1 MIRSLHDSIP
11 DEFLGYL
18 YQDPVHGIR
27 SGCGLSRRCRFDRD
41 IFFMCEGPDP
51 AAVLCV
57 AYTIGLPNHINQ
69 ILDDDTPVII
79 RGEATHAI
87 FYSVFRT
94 NISTES
100 RNLGADL
107 VLAAAEIIRKKNPHI
122 TNFVTMSPIPNLR
135 KYFADIPVIDS
146 VIHFLEEMLD
156 PVAKFHINNGARIMR
171 VIADADA
178 SDLRQNQSWGF
189 MVNYDYTE
197 RLNNS

>member
-1 MIRSLHDSIP
+1 
-11 DEFLGYL
+11 
-18 YQDPVHGIR
+18 
-27 SGCGLSRRCRFDRD
+27 
-41 IFFMCEGPDP
+41 MCEGADP

-57 AYTIGLPNHINQ
+57 AYTQGLPNDIDE
-69 ILDDDTPVII
+69 ILSDDSPVIN
-79 RGEATHAI
+79 REQATHAI

-94 NISTES
+94 SVDTDS

-107 VLAAAEIIRKKNPHI
+107 VLSAAEIVREKNPNV

-146 VIHFLEEMLD
+146 VVHFLEELLD
-156 PVAKFHINNGARIMR
+156 PVARFHISNGAKIMR

-178 SDLRQNQSWGF
+178 SDRRQDQSWGF

-197 RLNNS
+197 TLSKS